1 MNFKKIVI
9 KIQPREPWVDVFIDE
24 LCNLGCDSFEET
36 DQGFNA
42 YIPTHKLNENLKKH
56 LEEQT
61 TRKEFKFDF
70 FFEEIPSKNWNEIW
84 ENSFEPILIEKWC
97 SIIAPFHE
105 NNYETEHTITI
116 NPKMSFGTGHHETT
130 LMMVETMR
138 ELTLNKKKVLDIGT
152 GTGILAILSKK
163 MGAKYVEA
171 IDIDLNATKICKEN
185 AIKNSVDLIVKHGEL
200 KQRDSSIFDVILA
213 NINRNIL
220 LEQMS
225 LYSEILI
232 SGGKLLLSG
241 FLIQDEEMVLNSAYK
256 NNLQT
261 ITKKNKG
268 NWLCLALIK
277 K

>member
-1 MNFKKIVI
+1 
-9 KIQPREPWVDVFIDE
+9 
-24 LCNLGCDSFEET
+24 
-36 DQGFNA
+36 
-42 YIPTHKLNENLKKH
+42 
-56 LEEQT
+56 
-61 TRKEFKFDF
+61 
-70 FFEEIPSKNWNEIW
+70 
-84 ENSFEPILIEKWC
+84 
-97 SIIAPFHE
+97 
-105 NNYETEHTITI
+105 
-116 NPKMSFGTGHHETT
+116 MSFGTGHHETT